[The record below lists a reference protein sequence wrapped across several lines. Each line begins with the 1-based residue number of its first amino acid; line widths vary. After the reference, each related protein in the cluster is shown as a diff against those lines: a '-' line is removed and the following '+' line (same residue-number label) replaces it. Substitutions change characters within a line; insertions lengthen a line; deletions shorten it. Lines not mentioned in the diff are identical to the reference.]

1 MDDSMTRF
9 LQVVPCSHQINISS
23 SHHINIYLGL
33 IISIYPGLMI
43 SIYLGLIISIH
54 IQVRAN
60 LKTFVPEEENN
71 DR

>member
-9 LQVVPCSHQINISS
+9 LQVVPCSHHINISS

-33 IISIYPGLMI
+33 IISIYV
-43 SIYLGLIISIH
+43 
-54 IQVRAN
+54 QVRAN